1 MNACEFL
8 FETLAIH
15 GGSPYGAEPVSQ
27 LDHALQC
34 AALAEEEGSSPAMIV
49 AALLHDIGHLIHGG
63 ERDLRSRDVDDR
75 HEVKGAALLSRWF
88 GPEITEPIRLH
99 VPAKRYLCAIDPEY
113 YDGLSQGSRRSLGLQ
128 GDAFDSDAARQFF
141 ATPYAEDAVR
151 LRRWDDLAKIPDH
164 DVPRLDHYRR
174 SVERALSKSD
184 QGERLA
190 V

>member
-34 AALAEEEGSSPAMIV
+34 AALAEEEGSPSAMIV
-49 AALLHDIGHLIHGG
+49 AALLHDIGHLIHSG
-63 ERDLRSRDVDDR
+63 ERDVRRRDVDDR

-128 GDAFDSDAARQFF
+128 GDAFDSEAAKQFF
-141 ATPYAEDAVR
+141 ATPYAEGAVR
-151 LRRWDDLAKIPDH
+151 LRRWDDLAKVPNL
-164 DVPRLDHYRR
+164 DVPRLDHYSRC
-174 SVERALSKSD
+174 VERALS
-184 QGERLA
+184 QAGQEERVA